1 MRPKILSDS
10 LLTTALKLLES
21 RPQDNA
27 KITYDHEDLVTQS
40 EGVAKEILDLF
51 KSNGLTVGQELPAFK
66 EVMEASAVR
75 QRRVVSV
82 SYSPVDKPEKG
93 KVAIYALT

>member
-1 MRPKILSDS
+1 MQPKILSDS
-10 LLTTALKLLES
+10 LLAAALKLLES

-27 KITYDHEDLVTQS
+27 KITYDHRDLVTQS

-51 KSNGLTVGQELPAFK
+51 RSNGLTVGQELPAFK

-75 QRRVVSV
+75 QRRTVSIGYPSASQREGRVV
-82 SYSPVDKPEKG
+82 
-93 KVAIYALT
+93 IYVLT